1 MHLSSALPPPPGLTR
16 MSSAVLKWIAN
27 GVISLVVVGTLWI
40 AHAVQPGAVDPSAV
54 LVAQAVAAPA
64 QQGASAPLR

>member
-1 MHLSSALPPPPGLTR
+1 

-27 GVISLVVVGTLWI
+27 GVIGLVVVGTLWM
-40 AHAVQPGAVDPSAV
+40 AQTVQPGAVDPSAV